1 MEDYQSYLHRRHA
14 AFRTPEEVVSRMV
27 QRATGARPQARR
39 RLVRGV
45 NEAYLIS
52 AAGGAEYLVRISREE
67 ESQFA
72 EEAWA
77 ITQCLA
83 AGAPVPEVHLVGTE
97 EHDGET
103 LEFMVMTKLPGRPLS
118 EVLPGLTA
126 SQRAR
131 AWQAAGAALAR
142 VHAVRVGGFYR
153 RSPAGAW
160 DFPDWQAV
168 MNSSIHDRSAERPWI
183 LQAGFT
189 EDEFADMIRLMVR
202 YRDEFDCPQPV
213 LCHGDYLPEH
223 IFVDEEL
230 RVRGVID
237 FGGYRGDHPIHD
249 FALLAMEG
257 YEADLESLLTG
268 YPDDEV
274 RRDRFAERL
283 HLHRLTLEM
292 GYLAHHIQ
300 IPGYPESALVTPGL
314 RHTLAWLL
322 ARGW

>member
-1 MEDYQSYLHRRHA
+1 MADYQSYLDHRHA
-14 AFRTPEEVVSRMV
+14 AFRTPEGVIFRMV
-27 QRATGARPQARR
+27 QRATGARPRARR

-45 NEAYLIS
+45 NEAYLVS
-52 AAGGAEYLVRISREE
+52 AAAGAGYVVRISREG
-67 ESQFA
+67 ESSFA

-77 ITQCLA
+77 IAQCRA

-97 EHDGET
+97 EHDGEA
-103 LEFMVMTKLPGRPLS
+103 LEFMVMTRMPGTPLS
-118 EVLPGLTA
+118 EVLPGLTT

-131 AWQAAGAALAR
+131 AWQAAGAALAQ
-142 VHAVRVGGFYR
+142 VHAVRVDGFYLR
-153 RSPAGAW
+153 HANGEW
-160 DFPDWQAV
+160 DFPDWRAV
-168 MNSSIHDRSAERPWI
+168 MNSSIHDRSAEREWI
-183 LQAGFT
+183 LQAGFA
-189 EDEFADMIRLMVR
+189 EGEFADMIRLMVR

-223 IFVDEEL
+223 IFVDEKL
-230 RVRGVID
+230 HVCGIID

-257 YEADLESLLTG
+257 YEADLDSLLTG
-268 YPDDEV
+268 HPDDEV
-274 RRDRFAERL
+274 QRDRSPERL